1 MKTDSGGLWS
11 RIKSNRFMAIL
22 VLMLLGFVVLTGV
35 IDYRL
40 REDSSQ
46 DQVYKQMVADLRAA
60 SYQLTALSRDA
71 TGGDKQSFNR
81 LYGVVADM
89 DKTWGSIQAS
99 DGQTRAVLSEQI
111 GSYDSAWQK
120 IKDNARVITDN
131 QDSIIL
137 MHDVATTLNEAL
149 PELQQEHDTIVEIL
163 LENTAQAEQISVAQ
177 RQSWFA
183 ERIGRNV
190 DKMLRGGLDAD
201 RAADEFNRDASRF
214 GNVLEAMK
222 NGDVAM
228 GMTQVTDA
236 DAVESLEQITRL
248 FAFVSGSVSD
258 IYEKSPDLFSA
269 RQAADAII
277 DGSPLLL
284 NRLSNLGEG
293 INNLPSNRKVN
304 SNFLLASVAGA
315 VLCLI
320 AIVWM
325 LNVATKQRLA
335 EQAETNERNQSAIL
349 RLLDELADLAD
360 GDLTTTATVTE
371 DFTGAIADSINY
383 TIDQLRVLVSRINDT
398 SANVSAASEETK
410 QTALH
415 LARASEHQAQEIAG
429 ASAAV
434 NQMAVTI
441 DQVSANAAESARVA
455 ERAVSIAFNG
465 AKVVQNTIHGMD
477 TIREQIQDTA
487 KRIKRL
493 GESSQEIGDI
503 VSLINDI
510 ADQTNI
516 LALNAAIQASMA
528 GDAGRGFAVVADEV
542 QRLAERS
549 ATATKQIEALVK
561 TIQSDTTAAVNSM
574 EQTTAEVVRGA
585 RLAQD
590 AGVALEEIE
599 SVSASLA
606 ELIQNISNAARQQ
619 STSAGHISN
628 TMNVIQE
635 FTSQTSAGT
644 SATAEAIGRLAQM
657 AIELHESV
665 AGFKLPEEMA
675 NEMQALAAVLPT
687 SNTPA
692 IEPSQYEE
700 EVAAIEA
707 TDSLDE
713 SSADQEL
720 AEMGEPLDLGELDD
734 ESDKPESEVRV

>member
-1 MKTDSGGLWS
+1 MKNDSDGLWS
-11 RIKSNRFMAIL
+11 RIKSNRFLAIL
-22 VLMLLGFVVLTGV
+22 VLMLLGFGVLTGV

-60 SYQLTALSRDA
+60 SYQLTSLSRDA
-71 TGGDKQSFNR
+71 TAGNKQAFAK
-81 LYGVVADM
+81 LEKVVADM
-89 DKTWGSIQAS
+89 DQTWGKIQS
-99 DGQTRAVLSEQI
+99 TDGQTRAVLSEQI
-111 GSYDSAWQK
+111 SAYDSAWKK
-120 IKDNARVITDN
+120 IKDNAGVITDN

-163 LENTAQAEQISVAQ
+163 LENGAPAEQISVAQ

-190 DKMLRGGLDAD
+190 DKMLRGGLDAT

-222 NGDVAM
+222 KGDIAM
-228 GMTQVTDA
+228 GMAKVTDP
-236 DAVESLEQITRL
+236 DAVESLDQITRL

-269 RQAADAII
+269 RQAANAII
-277 DGSPLLL
+277 DGSPFLLK
-284 NRLSNLGEG
+284 RLGDLSDG
-293 INNLPSNRKVN
+293 INNLPGERKVN
-304 SNFLLASVAGA
+304 SNFLIAAIAGA

-320 AIVWM
+320 AIVWV
-325 LNVATKQRLA
+325 LNLATKRRLQ

-434 NQMAVTI
+434 NEMAVTI

-465 AKVVQNTIHGMD
+465 AKVVQNTINGMD

-675 NEMQALAAVLPT
+675 NELQTLAAAAP
-687 SNTPA
+687 PA
-692 IEPSQYEE
+692 NEE
-700 EVAAIEA
+700 ISHDLTEL
-707 TDSLDE
+707 SLDGEE
-713 SSADQEL
+713 SNQ
-720 AEMGEPLDLGELDD
+720 LGETGDSDDSGEHD
-734 ESDKPESEVRV
+734 ESDEPGARV